1 MTPIAD
7 DSNDPLNRRNF
18 ARSLAA
24 TAAATATAATAA
36 TAAATAATTLDTN
49 ADDADTGKK
58 TPPPKKKPR
67 PDPEP
72 PPPAAL
78 LLETVRQ
85 LYPHK
90 QLDSKDILQ
99 GVYSELK
106 SDLARSR
113 RLSQFPLKNSD
124 EPGFLFAA
132 FQSPR

>member
-24 TAAATATAATAA
+24 TAAATAATS
-36 TAAATAATTLDTN
+36 LDTNTN
-49 ADDADTGKK
+49 ADDADTGKT
-58 TPPPKKKPR
+58 TPLPTNK

-90 QLDSKDILQ
+90 QLDSKDVLQ
-99 GVYSELK
+99 GVYSEFQ

>member
-1 MTPIAD
+1 MTPITD

-24 TAAATATAATAA
+24 TAAATA
-36 TAAATAATTLDTN
+36 ATTLDTN
-49 ADDADTGKK
+49 ADDADTGKN
-58 TPPPKKKPR
+58 TPPTKNKPK

-90 QLDSKDILQ
+90 ELDSNDVLQ

-132 FQSPR
+132 FQSSH

>member
-24 TAAATATAATAA
+24 TAAATAAT
-36 TAAATAATTLDTN
+36 TATTLDTN

-58 TPPPKKKPR
+58 TPLPTNKPK

-72 PPPAAL
+72 PPPAVL

-90 QLDSKDILQ
+90 QLDSKDVLQ
-99 GVYSELK
+99 GIYSEFQ